1 MALTVESSSTL
12 LKLLASYDRI
22 QTERAIT
29 MARLSTGKRINRASD
44 DPAGLIALNALS
56 SEMAAVNAA
65 IDNDQRSKAMLE
77 TASGALGEISSLVN
91 EVQRLAVASGGN
103 TLSAEEVAANQAQID
118 SAIESIDRMVN
129 STTFNGQAL
138 FNGAN
143 RITTTL
149 SVADAAHLKDV
160 RVYSR
165 PSGSDSVAV
174 TVDVTAAATR
184 ATTSGTVVADLA
196 TSLSADTVVTLTGK
210 TGTSTITLTSGSNL
224 ASVVSQINAAK
235 GETGVSATS
244 SGTQI
249 KLTSVD
255 YGTDAFVSI
264 SALSGDAD
272 VVATA
277 QVSRTSGT
285 DATVKVNGQTA
296 LVSGTE
302 VYYNGNGVSL
312 SATLATN
319 TTGTRT
325 ITITGGGATFQIGTD
340 NASRAT
346 LSLGDVG
353 SYALGRSDLGYL
365 SDLKSGGAADLAT
378 DPGAAALIA
387 KKAVVQ
393 VATAASRIGGFTR
406 YQLDSSVNSLSTLR
420 EALAGSISQI
430 GDADYA
436 EESSRLERQNLLA
449 ASTLSLISLYGQQ
462 QRSVLSL
469 LT

>member
-65 IDNDQRSKAMLE
+65 IDNDQRSKAMLD
-77 TASGALGEISSLVN
+77 TASGALGEISTLVN

-138 FNGAN
+138 AN

-196 TSLSADTVVTLTGK
+196 TSLSADTVLTLTGK

-255 YGTDAFVSI
+255 YGADAFVSI

-387 KKAVVQ
+387 KKAIVQ

-406 YQLDSSVNSLSTLR
+406 YQLDASINSLSTLR